1 MTFEKMTVHKALS
14 ELKIIDD
21 RIYKTID
28 EAVFCVANKHSNEKI
43 RGIPIKEFTEQMSN
57 GYDKSNDLIKRRDA
71 IKRAVMKSNASTN
84 VEVGGVEYTVAEA
97 IEMKNHGVELL
108 QYLLANMRDQ
118 YKEAQAEVMK
128 NNGKDL
134 DTRAEQYVVGIYGS
148 KDGRV
153 DTDDFKK
160 AKQDFI
166 KSNSYELVDPIHV
179 KEKIEMLEDKISTFI
194 SDVDSALS
202 VSNALTTV
210 EISY

>member
-21 RIYKTID
+21 RIYKAID

>member
-21 RIYKTID
+21 RIYRAID

-43 RGIPIKEFTEQMSN
+43 RGIPIKEFTEQMSS
-57 GYDKSNDLIKRRDA
+57 GYDKSSDLIKRRDA
-71 IKRAVMKSNASTN
+71 IKRAVVKSNASTN

-134 DTRAEQYVVGIYGS
+134 DSRAEQYVVGIYGS

>member
-21 RIYKTID
+21 RIYKAID

-43 RGIPIKEFTEQMSN
+43 RGIPIKEFTEQMSS

-71 IKRAVMKSNASTN
+71 IKRAVVKSNASTN

-128 NNGKDL
+128 NNGKNL
-134 DTRAEQYVVGIYGS
+134 DSRAEQYVVGIYGS

>member
-1 MTFEKMTVHKALS
+1 
-14 ELKIIDD
+14 
-21 RIYKTID
+21 
-28 EAVFCVANKHSNEKI
+28 
-43 RGIPIKEFTEQMSN
+43 MSN

>member
-21 RIYKTID
+21 RIYKAID

-43 RGIPIKEFTEQMSN
+43 RGIPIKEFTEQMSS

-71 IKRAVMKSNASTN
+71 IKRAVVKSNASTN
-84 VEVGGVEYTVAEA
+84 VEVGGAEYTVAEA

-108 QYLLANMRDQ
+108 QYLLENMRDQ

-128 NNGKDL
+128 NNGKNL
-134 DTRAEQYVVGIYGS
+134 DSRAEQYVVGIYGS